1 MGKVIIKNNI
11 THSTPLPRVL
21 IIIVNWNGRDDLIEL
36 LASIKNLNY
45 PKDNYKIM
53 VIDNGS
59 SDGSQTAISQS
70 FPDAYLLEN
79 KRNIGYVKAVNQG
92 IANSLNMAVDYIW
105 IFNNDVTVE
114 ENSLKILVEVGQ
126 TDEKIGVIAPVVY
139 SYKNPEVIENI
150 GYQINFWIGRLKK
163 LKFGRDVF
171 QNYDDK
177 YAEVD
182 SQLGCSTLIK
192 SAVFKM
198 VGNFQA
204 IYNLYFEETDFNI
217 RARKKGFQVVV
228 VKDAKVWH
236 KTASTMNKFILR
248 RALLQRLS
256 GKPGR
261 KCSYPRRPTETEELP
276 CQIGEKAVYTENRWE
291 AQAAWN
297 PSHRRQAPSNGSIEN
312 PGNHMRERSG
322 NCPFYLNS
330 SYPS

>member
-1 MGKVIIKNNI
+1 MRKVIIKNNT
-11 THSTPLPRVL
+11 THSTPLPGVL
-21 IIIVNWNGRDDLIEL
+21 IIIVNWNGRDDLLEL

-53 VIDNGS
+53 AIDNGS

-70 FPDAYLLEN
+70 FPDVYLLEN

-92 IANSLNMAVDYIW
+92 IANGLNMAVNYIW

-114 ENSLKILVEVGQ
+114 ENSLRKLVEVGQ
-126 TDEKIGVIAPVVY
+126 QDENIGVIAPVIY

-163 LKFGRDVF
+163 LKFGCDVF
-171 QNYDDK
+171 QNYNDE

-192 SAVFKM
+192 STVFKM

-204 IYNLYFEETDFNI
+204 IYNLYFEETDFNV
-217 RARKKGFQVVV
+217 RARKKGFRVVV

-248 RALLQRLS
+248 RAYLLLRNLFLF
-256 GKPGR
+256 
-261 KCSYPRRPTETEELP
+261 ELL
-276 CQIGEKAVYTENRWE
+276 N
-291 AQAAWN
+291 AQLKHLLVFI
-297 PSHRRQAPSNGSIEN
+297 PYYFMIHLPYFLIYGSIH
-312 PGNHMRERSG
+312 GLKVKLRKSRKGSI
-322 NCPFYLNS
+322 
-330 SYPS
+330 

>member
-1 MGKVIIKNNI
+1 MGKAIIKNNI

-21 IIIVNWNGRDDLIEL
+21 IIIVNWNGRDDLLEL

-70 FPDAYLLEN
+70 FPDVYLLEN

-92 IANSLNMAVDYIW
+92 IANGLNTAVDYIW

-114 ENSLKILVEVGQ
+114 ENSLKRLVEAGQ
-126 TDEKIGVIAPVVY
+126 QDENIGVIAPVIY
-139 SYKNPEVIENI
+139 SYNSPEKIDNV
-150 GYQINFWIGRLKK
+150 GYKINFWIGRLKR

-171 QNYDDK
+171 QNYNDT

-192 SAVFKM
+192 STVFKM
-198 VGNFQA
+198 IGNFQA

-217 RARKKGFQVVV
+217 RARKKGFRVVV

-248 RALLQRLS
+248 RAYLLVRNLLLF
-256 GKPGR
+256 
-261 KCSYPRRPTETEELP
+261 ELLNAKTKHLLVFIP
-276 CQIGEKAVYTENRWE
+276 YYFLIHLPYFLIC
-291 AQAAWN
+291 
-297 PSHRRQAPSNGSIEN
+297 GSIY
-312 PGNHMRERSG
+312 GLKVKLRKSRKGSI
-322 NCPFYLNS
+322 
-330 SYPS
+330 

>member
-1 MGKVIIKNNI
+1 MREVIIKNNI
-11 THSTPLPRVL
+11 AHSTPLPRVL
-21 IIIVNWNGRDDLIEL
+21 ITIVNWNGRDDLVEL

-59 SDGSQTAISQS
+59 RDGSQTAISQS
-70 FPDAYLLEN
+70 FPDVYLLEN

-92 IANSLNMAVDYIW
+92 IANGLNREVDYIW

-114 ENSLKILVEVGQ
+114 ENSLKKLVEAGQ
-126 TDEKIGVIAPVVY
+126 QDENIGVITPVIY

-171 QNYDDK
+171 QNNNDE

-192 SAVFKM
+192 STVFKM

-204 IYNLYFEETDFNI
+204 IYNLYFEETDFNV
-217 RARKKGFQVVV
+217 RARKKGFRVVV

-248 RALLQRLS
+248 RAYLLLRNLFLF
-256 GKPGR
+256 
-261 KCSYPRRPTETEELP
+261 ELL
-276 CQIGEKAVYTENRWE
+276 N
-291 AQAAWN
+291 AQLKHLLVFI
-297 PSHRRQAPSNGSIEN
+297 PYYFMIHLPYFLIYGSIH
-312 PGNHMRERSG
+312 GLKVKLRKSRKGSI
-322 NCPFYLNS
+322 
-330 SYPS
+330 

>member
-1 MGKVIIKNNI
+1 MGKAIIKNNI

-70 FPDAYLLEN
+70 FPDVYLLEN

-92 IANSLNMAVDYIW
+92 IANGLNMAVDYVW

-114 ENSLKILVEVGQ
+114 ENSLKRLVEAGQ
-126 TDEKIGVIAPVVY
+126 QDENIGVIAPVIY
-139 SYKNPEVIENI
+139 SYNSPEKIDNV
-150 GYQINFWIGRLKK
+150 GYQINFWIGRLKR

-171 QNYDDK
+171 QNDNDK

-192 SAVFKM
+192 STVFKM

-217 RARKKGFQVVV
+217 RARKKGFRVVV

-248 RALLQRLS
+248 RAYLLVRNLLLF
-256 GKPGR
+256 
-261 KCSYPRRPTETEELP
+261 ELLNAKTKHLLVFIP
-276 CQIGEKAVYTENRWE
+276 YYFLIHLPYFLFY
-291 AQAAWN
+291 
-297 PSHRRQAPSNGSIEN
+297 GSIYGLKVKFKKDIE
-312 PGNHMRERSG
+312 SV
-322 NCPFYLNS
+322 
-330 SYPS
+330 

>member
-1 MGKVIIKNNI
+1 MGKAIIKNNI

-21 IIIVNWNGRDDLIEL
+21 IIIVNWNGRDDLLEL

-70 FPDAYLLEN
+70 FPDVYLLEN

-92 IANSLNMAVDYIW
+92 IANGLNMAVDYIW

-114 ENSLKILVEVGQ
+114 ENSLKRLVEAGQ
-126 TDEKIGVIAPVVY
+126 QDENIGVIAPVIY
-139 SYKNPEVIENI
+139 SYNSPEKIDNV
-150 GYQINFWIGRLKK
+150 GYKINFWIGRLKK

-171 QNYDDK
+171 QNDNDT

-192 SAVFKM
+192 STVFKM
-198 VGNFQA
+198 IGNFQA

-217 RARKKGFQVVV
+217 RARKKGFRVVV

-248 RALLQRLS
+248 RAYLLVRNLLLF
-256 GKPGR
+256 
-261 KCSYPRRPTETEELP
+261 ELLNAKTKHLLVFIP
-276 CQIGEKAVYTENRWE
+276 YYFLIHLPYFLIC
-291 AQAAWN
+291 
-297 PSHRRQAPSNGSIEN
+297 GSIY
-312 PGNHMRERSG
+312 GLKVKLRKSRKGSI
-322 NCPFYLNS
+322 
-330 SYPS
+330 

>member
-1 MGKVIIKNNI
+1 MRKVIIKNNT
-11 THSTPLPRVL
+11 THSTPLPGVL
-21 IIIVNWNGRDDLIEL
+21 IIIVNWNGRDDLLEL

-53 VIDNGS
+53 AIDNGS

-70 FPDAYLLEN
+70 FPDVYLLEN

-92 IANSLNMAVDYIW
+92 IANGLNREVDYIW

-114 ENSLKILVEVGQ
+114 ENSLKKLVEAGQ
-126 TDEKIGVIAPVVY
+126 QDENIGVITPVIY

-171 QNYDDK
+171 QNNNDE

-192 SAVFKM
+192 STVFKM

-204 IYNLYFEETDFNI
+204 IYNLYFEETDFNV
-217 RARKKGFQVVV
+217 RARKKGFRVVV

-248 RALLQRLS
+248 RAYLLVRNLFLF
-256 GKPGR
+256 
-261 KCSYPRRPTETEELP
+261 ELLNAKIKHLLVFIP
-276 CQIGEKAVYTENRWE
+276 YYFLIHLPYFLIY
-291 AQAAWN
+291 
-297 PSHRRQAPSNGSIEN
+297 GSIYGLKVKFKKDIE
-312 PGNHMRERSG
+312 
-322 NCPFYLNS
+322 
-330 SYPS
+330 

>member
-1 MGKVIIKNNI
+1 MGKAIIKNNI

-21 IIIVNWNGRDDLIEL
+21 IIIVNWNGRDDLLEL

-70 FPDAYLLEN
+70 FPDVYLLEN

-92 IANSLNMAVDYIW
+92 IANGLNTAVDYIW

-114 ENSLKILVEVGQ
+114 ENSLKRLVEAGQ
-126 TDEKIGVIAPVVY
+126 QDENIGVIAPVIY
-139 SYKNPEVIENI
+139 SYNSPEKIDNV
-150 GYQINFWIGRLKK
+150 GYKINFWIGRLKK

-171 QNYDDK
+171 QNYNDT

-192 SAVFKM
+192 STVFKM

-217 RARKKGFQVVV
+217 RARKKGFRVVV

-248 RALLQRLS
+248 RAYLLVRNLLLF
-256 GKPGR
+256 
-261 KCSYPRRPTETEELP
+261 ELLNAKTKHLLVFIP
-276 CQIGEKAVYTENRWE
+276 YYFLIHLPYFLIC
-291 AQAAWN
+291 
-297 PSHRRQAPSNGSIEN
+297 GSIY
-312 PGNHMRERSG
+312 GLKVKLRKSRKGSI
-322 NCPFYLNS
+322 
-330 SYPS
+330 

>member
-1 MGKVIIKNNI
+1 MRKVIIKNNT
-11 THSTPLPRVL
+11 THSTPLPGVL

-53 VIDNGS
+53 AIDNGS

-70 FPDAYLLEN
+70 FPDVYLLEN

-92 IANSLNMAVDYIW
+92 IAYGLNREVDYIW

-114 ENSLKILVEVGQ
+114 EDSLMRLVEAGQ
-126 TDEKIGVIAPVVY
+126 QDKNIGVIAPVIY
-139 SYKNPEVIENI
+139 SYKNPEVIDNV
-150 GYQINFWIGRLKK
+150 GYKINFWIGRLKK

-171 QNYDDK
+171 QNYNDT

-192 SAVFKM
+192 SSVFKM

-204 IYNLYFEETDFNI
+204 IYNLYFEETDFNV
-217 RARKKGFQVVV
+217 RARKKGFRVVV

-248 RALLQRLS
+248 RAYLLVRNLFLF
-256 GKPGR
+256 
-261 KCSYPRRPTETEELP
+261 ELLNAKIKHLLVFIP
-276 CQIGEKAVYTENRWE
+276 YYFLIHLPYFLIY
-291 AQAAWN
+291 
-297 PSHRRQAPSNGSIEN
+297 GSIYGLKVKFKKDIE
-312 PGNHMRERSG
+312 
-322 NCPFYLNS
+322 
-330 SYPS
+330 

>member
-1 MGKVIIKNNI
+1 MREVIIKNNI
-11 THSTPLPRVL
+11 AHSTPLPRVL
-21 IIIVNWNGRDDLIEL
+21 ITIVNWNGRDDLVEL

-53 VIDNGS
+53 AIDNGS

-70 FPDAYLLEN
+70 FPDVYLLEN

-92 IANSLNMAVDYIW
+92 IAYGLNREVDYIW

-114 ENSLKILVEVGQ
+114 EDSLMRLVEAGQ
-126 TDEKIGVIAPVVY
+126 QDKNIGVIAPVIY

-163 LKFGRDVF
+163 LKFGCDVF
-171 QNYDDK
+171 QNYNDE

-182 SQLGCSTLIK
+182 SQLGCSILIK
-192 SAVFKM
+192 STVVEM

-204 IYNLYFEETDFNI
+204 IYNLYFEETDFNV
-217 RARKKGFQVVV
+217 RARKKGFRVVV

-248 RALLQRLS
+248 RAYLLVRNLFLF
-256 GKPGR
+256 
-261 KCSYPRRPTETEELP
+261 ELLNAKIKHLLVFIP
-276 CQIGEKAVYTENRWE
+276 YYFLIHLPYFLIY
-291 AQAAWN
+291 
-297 PSHRRQAPSNGSIEN
+297 GSIYGLKVKFKKDIE
-312 PGNHMRERSG
+312 
-322 NCPFYLNS
+322 
-330 SYPS
+330 

>member
-1 MGKVIIKNNI
+1 MRKVIIKNNT
-11 THSTPLPRVL
+11 THSTPLPGVL
-21 IIIVNWNGRDDLIEL
+21 IIIVNWNGRDDLLEL

-53 VIDNGS
+53 AIDNGS

-70 FPDAYLLEN
+70 FPDVYLLEN

-92 IANSLNMAVDYIW
+92 IANGLNREVDYIW

-114 ENSLKILVEVGQ
+114 ENSLKKLVEAGQ
-126 TDEKIGVIAPVVY
+126 QDENIGVITPVIY

-171 QNYDDK
+171 QNNNDE

-192 SAVFKM
+192 STVFKM

-217 RARKKGFQVVV
+217 RARKKGFRVVV

-248 RALLQRLS
+248 RAYLL
-256 GKPGR
+256 GR
-261 KCSYPRRPTETEELP
+261 NLFLFELL
-276 CQIGEKAVYTENRWE
+276 N
-291 AQAAWN
+291 AQLKHLLVFI
-297 PSHRRQAPSNGSIEN
+297 PYYFVIHLPYFLFYGSIYGLKIKFKKGIE
-312 PGNHMRERSG
+312 
-322 NCPFYLNS
+322 
-330 SYPS
+330 

>member
-11 THSTPLPRVL
+11 THSTSLPRVL

-59 SDGSQTAISQS
+59 SNGSQTAISQS
-70 FPDAYLLEN
+70 FPDVYLLEN

-92 IANSLNMAVDYIW
+92 IAYGLNREVDYIW

-114 ENSLKILVEVGQ
+114 EDSLMRLVEAGQ
-126 TDEKIGVIAPVVY
+126 QDKNIGVIAPVIY
-139 SYKNPEVIENI
+139 SYKNPEVIDNV
-150 GYQINFWIGRLKK
+150 GYKINFWIGRLKK
-163 LKFGRDVF
+163 LKFGCDVF
-171 QNYDDK
+171 QNYNDE

-192 SAVFKM
+192 STVFKM

-217 RARKKGFQVVV
+217 RARKKGFRVVV

-248 RALLQRLS
+248 RAYLL
-256 GKPGR
+256 GR
-261 KCSYPRRPTETEELP
+261 NLFLFELLNAKIKHLLVFIP
-276 CQIGEKAVYTENRWE
+276 YYFLIHLPYFLIY
-291 AQAAWN
+291 
-297 PSHRRQAPSNGSIEN
+297 GSIYGLKVKFKKDIE
-312 PGNHMRERSG
+312 
-322 NCPFYLNS
+322 
-330 SYPS
+330 

>member
-1 MGKVIIKNNI
+1 MRKVIIKNNT
-11 THSTPLPRVL
+11 THSTPLPGVL
-21 IIIVNWNGRDDLIEL
+21 IIIVNWNGRDDLLEL

-53 VIDNGS
+53 AIDNGS

-70 FPDAYLLEN
+70 FPDVYLLEN

-92 IANSLNMAVDYIW
+92 IANGLNREVDYIW

-114 ENSLKILVEVGQ
+114 ENSLKKLVEAGQ
-126 TDEKIGVIAPVVY
+126 QDENIGVITPVIY

-171 QNYDDK
+171 QNNNDE

-192 SAVFKM
+192 STVFKM

-204 IYNLYFEETDFNI
+204 IYNLYFEETDFNV
-217 RARKKGFQVVV
+217 RARKKGFRVVV

-248 RALLQRLS
+248 RAYLLLRNLFLF
-256 GKPGR
+256 
-261 KCSYPRRPTETEELP
+261 ELL
-276 CQIGEKAVYTENRWE
+276 N
-291 AQAAWN
+291 AQLKHLLVFI
-297 PSHRRQAPSNGSIEN
+297 PYYFMIHLPYFLIYGSIH
-312 PGNHMRERSG
+312 GLKVKLRKSRKGSI
-322 NCPFYLNS
+322 
-330 SYPS
+330 